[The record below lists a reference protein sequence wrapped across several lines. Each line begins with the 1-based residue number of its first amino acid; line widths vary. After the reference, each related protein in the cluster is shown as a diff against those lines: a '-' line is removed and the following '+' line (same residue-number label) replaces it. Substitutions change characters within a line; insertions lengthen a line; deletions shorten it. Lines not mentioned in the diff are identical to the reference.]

1 MNRAEMLVRLQA
13 VFSEVLGRP
22 VVLTEDLD
30 ADALDGW
37 DSLTHI
43 ALVAAIEDEFQV
55 RFPMREIP
63 ELRAVSAIVNRLLQ
77 RSVELGG

>member
-1 MNRAEMLVRLQA
+1 MERDEVLARLQV
-13 VFSEVLGRP
+13 VFSEVLGRS

-30 ADALDGW
+30 ADTFDGW

-43 ALVAAIEDEFQV
+43 TLIAAIEDEFQV

-63 ELRAVSAIVNRLLQ
+63 ELRTVSMIVNCLLKQ
-77 RSVELGG
+77 IG

>member
-1 MNRAEMLVRLQA
+1 MERDEVLACLQA
-13 VFSEVLGRP
+13 VFSEVLGRS

-30 ADALDGW
+30 ADTLDGW

-43 ALVAAIEDEFQV
+43 TLIAAIEDEFQI

-63 ELRAVSAIVNRLLQ
+63 EMRSVSAILQ
-77 RSVELGG
+77 RI